1 MKIDL
6 HVHAKERS
14 ACAVV
19 GEEAQIQAAI
29 ASGLDAIAFT
39 DHHRLVPAERLL
51 QLNQRYA
58 PFKIFSG
65 IEITADEEDWLVLG
79 LSDPVLERLDW
90 HYPDLAVFVRRL
102 GGFIALAHPFRY
114 ADFIQ
119 VNINSL
125 PPDGIEVRSVNTR
138 GEREGEIRKIAARL
152 HLAALQNSDAHTVT
166 PIGRYYNELPDILD
180 GNAGLVASLMKLKE
194 KG

>member
-19 GEEAQIQAAI
+19 GEESQIQAAI
-29 ASGLDAIAFT
+29 VAGLDAIAFT
-39 DHHRLVPAERLL
+39 DHHRLVPADRLL

-58 PFKIFSG
+58 PFRIYSG
-65 IEITADEEDWLVLG
+65 IEITADAEDWLVLG
-79 LSDPVLERLDW
+79 LSDPVLERWDW
-90 HYPDLAVFVRRL
+90 SYPDLASFVRRL

-114 ADFIQ
+114 TETIQ
-119 VNINSL
+119 VNLDSL

-138 GEREGEIRKIAARL
+138 GEREGEIRKIAERL
-152 HLAALQNSDAHTVT
+152 HLAALQNSDAHSVT
-166 PIGRYYNELPDILD
+166 PIGRFYNELPDFSD
-180 GNAGLVASLMKLKE
+180 GNAGLVASLMKLKA
-194 KG
+194 KT